1 MKRFFLAALVLLLAV
16 QAEAEVKLPALL
28 GSNMVLQRNTEVNF
42 WGEASPRSRVRVTAS
57 WDDRTHET
65 RADASGRWAL
75 KLPTGEAGGP
85 YTVTLSD
92 GEPLVLDNVL
102 VGEVWVCSGQSNM
115 EMPVSGFMFQP
126 VEGAVDAIADA
137 GMYPGIRMFTVPKV
151 SSKTPLDD
159 CDAAWQTATP
169 ASVGQFSAVGYFF
182 GRMLYKALGIPVGL
196 ITSNWGGSTIE
207 AWMTVDAIDATPGID
222 HAVAKSGTYDNS
234 IPQRLYNGMILPV
247 CRYTAKGFIWYQGES
262 NRKNWYDYKAL
273 QVSLV
278 KLWRETW
285 GDGKMPF
292 YYTQL
297 APYRYEGDELRSLPL
312 VIEAQYRALAEI
324 PHSGIAATTDL
335 GNPTCIH
342 PARKREVGERLAFL
356 ALANDYGVTG
366 LPAPAPVYKSM
377 ERDGNK
383 LVDFRQPARPGPKR
397 RRQLRGLRPGRLSS
411 SGRLRDCGRR
421 PGFPPCRCEFQ
432 ILGQPDRSELRP
444 GARPGGG
451 ALRLPQLLPRSQCHD
466 DDGAAPCPVPHR
478 RLAAGRHRSD
488 QVNIRRPC
496 IPNSPPPPG

>member
-1 MKRFFLAALVLLLAV
+1 MKRFFLAAVVLLLAV

-42 WGEASPRSRVRVTAS
+42 WGEASPRSRVLLTAS
-57 WDDRTHET
+57 WDGRTYDAK
-65 RADASGRWAL
+65 ADAEGRWAM
-75 KLPTGEAGGP
+75 KIATGEAGGP
-85 YTVTLSD
+85 YTVTVSD
-92 GEPLVLDNVL
+92 GKEVVLDNVML
-102 VGEVWVCSGQSNM
+102 GEVWVCSGQSNM

-137 GMYPGIRMFTVPKV
+137 GMYPGIRMFTVPRV

-297 APYRYEGDELRSLPL
+297 A
-312 VIEAQYRALAEI
+312 
-324 PHSGIAATTDL
+324 
-335 GNPTCIH
+335 
-342 PARKREVGERLAFL
+342 
-356 ALANDYGVTG
+356 
-366 LPAPAPVYKSM
+366 
-377 ERDGNK
+377 
-383 LVDFRQPARPGPKR
+383 
-397 RRQLRGLRPGRLSS
+397 LRGRHTAFAAAGDRGAVPGA
-411 SGRLRDCGRR
+411 GRNPALGD
-421 PGFPPCRCEFQ
+421 RCHDR
-432 ILGQPDRSELRP
+432 LGQPDLHPSGAQARSGGAAGVPRPGERLRGDGAARP
-444 GARPGGG
+444 GAGI
-451 ALRLPQLLPRSQCHD
+451 QV
-466 DDGAAPCPVPHR
+466 DGAR
-478 RLAAGRHRSD
+478 R
-488 QVNIRRPC
+488 Q
-496 IPNSPPPPG
+496 